1 MTRPQALLGV
11 LLAVSGVVSA
21 CSSHAAAGSVQLVD
35 RLMPYDVRLGR
46 SVYDHYCQ
54 GCHGETG
61 SGDGF
66 NAFNLDPHPQDL
78 TTPAF
83 QSKKTDADLED
94 VIRRGGTGV
103 GLSAL
108 MPPYGRTLTPDQISG
123 AVLFLR
129 TLRKEPRR

>member
-1 MTRPQALLGV
+1 MNKPHALAGV
-11 LLAVSGVVSA
+11 LLAAGAVMSA
-21 CSSHAAAGSVQLVD
+21 CSRNTAARSAQTLE
-35 RLMPYDVRLGR
+35 RQMPYEVRLGK

-61 SGDGF
+61 EGDGF

-94 VIRRGGTGV
+94 VIRRGGAGA
-103 GLSAL
+103 GLSPL
-108 MPPYGRTLTPDQISG
+108 MPPYGRTLAPDQITA
-123 AVLFLR
+123 AVRFLR
-129 TLRKEPRR
+129 TLQKDPR